1 MRQTDNRGGRWKRLT
16 AAAVT
21 ALVLSA
27 VPVFGVLFLGSWQP
41 SQAQPGGAAPGL
53 SADFLT
59 LDKPAPATKA
69 GAAKGSEPG
78 EVHLNDWEFTRGPSQ
93 FN

>member
-16 AAAVT
+16 AAAAA

-27 VPVFGVLFLGSWQP
+27 VPVLGALFLGPWQP
-41 SQAQPGGAAPGL
+41 SRARPGGAAPGL

-59 LDKPAPATKA
+59 LDRPGSAAKATKA
-69 GAAKGSEPG
+69 KGGEPG
-78 EVHLNDWEFTRGPSQ
+78 EVRLNDWEFTRGPSQ